1 MFHRKVKVTHTMASD
16 ASYIPSFA
24 GEIQILGKVNFS
36 IDSNPDEATLQF
48 NLSCFS
54 IGGPATTVSWS
65 RDSETLTEGTRT
77 VLDNAETAQYTH
89 TLTLTG
95 RMEGLYTCSVANE
108 ISNVSAELNVTGK
121 AEHSFF
127 VFEFFVPLTINH
139 FILCIGNSAV
149 LCGIRGINRDVIFQP
164 HTILKNY
171 VPINP

>member
-1 MFHRKVKVTHTMASD
+1 MQVIFHRKVKVTHTMASD

-36 IDSNPDEATLQF
+36 IDSNPDESTLQF
-48 NLSCFS
+48 SLSCVS
-54 IGGPATTVSWS
+54 IGGPATTVTWS
-65 RDSETLTEGTRT
+65 RYSETLTEGTRT

-127 VFEFFVPLTINH
+127 VFEIFVPLTVNH
-139 FILCIGNSAV
+139 F
-149 LCGIRGINRDVIFQP
+149 
-164 HTILKNY
+164 
-171 VPINP
+171 